1 LTEQGQDAPP
11 VRCRAGRRCADGE
24 NVHDE
29 TGDLTDRLGS
39 VIDGGAL
46 CVGCVRA
53 AEQALRGLQ
62 DDILELSKL
71 LQPSSARQAFRDPDM
86 PPQTR
91 TKKPAPLPFS
101 ENVYTLIE
109 LIDYE
114 STLWAESV
122 ADHDGV
128 DWDSYAAEHSRRGDR
143 VGRSSAL
150 LGHRL
155 ATLVALPVQQHR
167 AHSLSVDPSDG
178 HDPDTTTRYRGDYW
192 ANRPGWEG
200 ALRFIDLHERAA
212 RYIGNRA
219 LDHIEVPCPRCDARR
234 LYREHHNGRVMCR
247 ACETPMSDDDY
258 DAFIEH
264 ALEAHG
270 STADVVSRKEAARI
284 AGVKPGTIRKWV
296 QRGYLRPLPS
306 GGYRRVAIE
315 EFLAERDTLE
325 QEAS

>member
-1 LTEQGQDAPP
+1 MPDAEAMA
-11 VRCRAGRRCADGE
+11 RCQAGKRCADGE

-29 TGDLTDRLGS
+29 AGNVEDRLGAL
-39 VIDGGAL
+39 IDSGHL

-101 ENVYTLIE
+101 ENVYTLME

-122 ADHDGV
+122 ADHDDV

-155 ATLVALPVQQHR
+155 ATLIALPVQQHR
-167 AHSLSVDPSDG
+167 AHSLSADPSDG
-178 HDPDTTTRYRGDYW
+178 HNPDTTTRYRGDYW
-192 ANRPGWEG
+192 CNREGWE
-200 ALRFIDLHERAA
+200 AAVRFIDLHERAA
-212 RYIGNRA
+212 RYIGKRA

-270 STADVVSRKEAARI
+270 SPTDVVTRKEAARI

-315 EFLAERDTLE
+315 EFLATRDTLE

>member
-1 LTEQGQDAPP
+1 M
-11 VRCRAGRRCADGE
+11 RCLAGRRCADGE

-29 TGDLTDRLGS
+29 AGDLTDRLGAL
-39 VIDGGAL
+39 IDNGHL
-46 CVGCVRA
+46 CAGCVRA
-53 AEQALRGLQ
+53 AGQALRGLA

-91 TKKPAPLPFS
+91 SKKPAPLPFS
-101 ENVYTLIE
+101 ENVYTLME

-155 ATLVALPVQQHR
+155 TTLVALPVQQHR

-200 ALRFIDLHERAA
+200 ALRFVDLHERAA
-212 RYIGNRA
+212 RYIGKRA
-219 LDHIEVPCPRCDARR
+219 LDHIKVPCPKCQAKR
-234 LYREHHNGRVMCR
+234 LYREHHNARVMCR
-247 ACETPMSDDDY
+247 ACENPMSDDDY
-258 DAFIEH
+258 EAFIEH
-264 ALEAHG
+264 ALEAHD
-270 STADVVSRKEAARI
+270 SPSDVVTGKEAARR
-284 AGVKPGTIRKWV
+284 AGVEPSTIRKWV
-296 QRGYLRPLPS
+296 QREYIRRLPS
-306 GGYRRVAIE
+306 GGLRWGAIE
-315 EFLAERDTLE
+315 EFLASRNTPEA
-325 QEAS
+325 EAS